1 MFLRSSKLWILT
13 IAALLCVSVRFA
25 ATQQQDTA
33 HPAIQY
39 EQAPVTDVVWQ
50 LQQRLA
56 RGEIKL
62 TYDKQFGW
70 LPALLKALDIPI
82 TSQILTFGK
91 TSFQARLISPQRP
104 RAIYFND
111 HVSIGFIPHAELL
124 ELAAVDPRQGV
135 VFYTLSQDQKITPR
149 VLRDNTCLQCHENTA
164 TQRLPGLVIRSIYP
178 EPDGQPIFRAGGFVT
193 DHRSPLAQRWGGW
206 YVTGTHGAQRHM
218 GNAFAR
224 DVRNPE
230 LLDSE
235 RAYNVASLEKRFDTT
250 AYLAP
255 YSDIAALMVIEHQTR
270 VTNLIARA
278 GWDTRRALHDRDVM
292 IEALGEL
299 TETTAASTQ
308 RRIKSACEPLVE
320 ALLLADEATLTE
332 PLRGTSGFAEAF
344 SQRGPRDAQGRSL
357 YQLDLTRRMFRYPCS
372 FLIYSAAFDAL
383 PPEILAC
390 VYRQSWDV
398 LNGQNTSL
406 RFARLSAS
414 DRQAIKEILLATKKD
429 LPGYWRTVARP

>member
-1 MFLRSSKLWILT
+1 MFLRRSKLWILT
-13 IAALLCVSVRFA
+13 IAALLCFSVRFA
-25 ATQQQDTA
+25 HTQQSDTA

-39 EQAPVTDVVWQ
+39 EQAPVTDAVWQ

-56 RGEIKL
+56 RGEVKL
-62 TYDKQFGW
+62 GYDKQFGW
-70 LPALLKALDIPI
+70 LPALLRALDIPV

-149 VLRDNTCLQCHENTA
+149 VLRDNSCLQCHENTA

-178 EPDGQPIFRAGGFVT
+178 EPDGQPIFRAGGFIS

-235 RAYNVASLEKRFDTT
+235 RAFNVASLEKRFNTT
-250 AYLAP
+250 EYLTP

-299 TETTAASTQ
+299 TETTAASTK

-320 ALLLADEATLTE
+320 ALLLADETVLTE

-344 SQRGPRDAQGRSL
+344 AQRGPRDTQGRSL
-357 YQLDLTRRMFRYPCS
+357 YQLDLTKRMFRYPCS

-383 PPEILAC
+383 PPEMLAC
-390 VYRQSWDV
+390 VYRQLWDV
-398 LNGQNTSL
+398 LNGQNASP
-406 RFARLSAS
+406 RFARLSAN
-414 DRQAIKEILLATKKD
+414 DRLAIKEILLATKKG
-429 LPGYWRTVARP
+429 LPGYWQTTARP